1 MKTINAF
8 TIHVNA
14 DYPEHVDFAFQLAFE
29 YRQAFKRDVMVDVT
43 GFRRMGHNEHDNPQ
57 FTQPKV
63 YEKVASHPNLFQTYS
78 QRLIEEG
85 SFTQE
90 EIDAIYRDYA
100 QKLAEAYESAKT
112 KPVVERER
120 EPTIW
125 KKYLGSWK
133 DCKQPAGPPTNI
145 SPQTFRELG
154 SLINT
159 LPKDKHVHDI
169 AAKVYAARLKAI
181 ESGQGLDWGTAEAL
195 AFGSL
200 LNQGY
205 GVRLSGEDVRRGT
218 FSHRHAVLVDQ
229 KTHEHFYPLD
239 AAVKDRQS
247 PFRFQAY
254 NSFLSE
260 YGVMGFDYGY
270 SIGNPDYLTIWE
282 AQFGDFSNVGQTI
295 TDVYLANSEVKWGLK
310 SGLVYLLPHGLDGQG
325 PEHSS
330 SRVERYLQMVDDD
343 IYDKDFIAD
352 DDRQL
357 RFCNFAICNPSEP
370 ANYFHLLRRQ
380 MLRDYRKPLVVLAP
394 KRLLR
399 LKEVA
404 SDQRGAQRH
413 ARLHGGGPV
422 QVGAAGRGA

>member
-1 MKTINAF
+1 M
-8 TIHVNA
+8 
-14 DYPEHVDFAFQLAFE
+14 L
-29 YRQAFKRDVMVDVT
+29 DVT

-63 YEKVASHPNLFQTYS
+63 YEKVASHPNLFQIYS

-85 SFTQE
+85 SFTKA
-90 EIDAIYRDYA
+90 EIDSIYQSYSS
-100 QKLAEAYESAKT
+100 KLAEAYEKAKT
-112 KPVVERER
+112 HPVIEKER

-125 KKYLGSWK
+125 KKYLASWK

-145 SPQTFRELG
+145 SAKKFKEVG

-159 LPKDKHVHDI
+159 LPKDRNFHDI
-169 AAKVYAARLKAI
+169 ASKVYAARLKSI

-195 AFGSL
+195 AFGTL
-200 LNQGY
+200 LQEGY
-205 GVRLSGEDVRRGT
+205 GIRLSGEDVRRGT

-229 KTHEHFYPLD
+229 KSYQNFYPLD
-239 AAVKDRQS
+239 AAVKD
-247 PFRFQAY
+247 PKGPYRFQAY

-270 SIGNPDYLTIWE
+270 SIGSPDYLTIWE

-295 TDVYLANSEVKWGLK
+295 TDVYLANAEAKWGLK

-330 SRVERYLQMVDDD
+330 SRVERYLQMMDDD
-343 IYDKDFIAD
+343 IYDKNFIAD

-357 RFCNFAICNPSEP
+357 RLCNFSVCNLTEP
-370 ANYFHLLRRQ
+370 ANYFHLIRRQ
-380 MLRDYRKPLVVLAP
+380 MLRDYRKPLIVLAP

-399 LKEVA
+399 LKEVLLYY
-404 SDQRGAQRH
+404 SGKK
-413 ARLHGGGPV
+413 
-422 QVGAAGRGA
+422 